1 MGVDAV
7 IHFYII
13 YMMRNIVK
21 KSKKKHLD
29 HIAL

>member
-21 KSKKKHLD
+21 KTKKTSRSYCS
-29 HIAL
+29 